1 MAHYDQ
7 NQKEVTKRGTSAQRR
22 PLRGL
27 RSIPFGN
34 PGPSDRNHRNRQV
47 SSNSGLTMTIWS
59 RMTTETCKGPHQTA
73 AGL

>member
-27 RSIPFGN
+27 RSIPSEN
-34 PGPSDRNHRNRQV
+34 PGPIDRNHRNRHCA
-47 SSNSGLTMTIWS
+47 SNVTRPPLSLSEQPVICCSCLQSGPP
-59 RMTTETCKGPHQTA
+59 G
-73 AGL
+73 